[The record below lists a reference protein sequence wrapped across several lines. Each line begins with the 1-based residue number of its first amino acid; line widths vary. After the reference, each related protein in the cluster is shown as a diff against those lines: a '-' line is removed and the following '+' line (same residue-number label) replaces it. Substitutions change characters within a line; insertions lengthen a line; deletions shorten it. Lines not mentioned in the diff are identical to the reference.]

1 MPASSSGGTEEM
13 VSPGLSVRALLE
25 EASGGGGGGPEY
37 LHKRG
42 MYSLSPRS
50 LTEW

>member
-25 EASGGGGGGPEY
+25 EASGGGGGGSRVSAQEG
-37 LHKRG
+37 HVQ
-42 MYSLSPRS
+42 S
-50 LTEW
+50 